1 MAEGPGNTVTAVYYA
16 DQAPHNWQTVLTL
29 KLSDEEIKI
38 YRAARL
44 NSKIP
49 PVLQTR
55 VDDKNYFFCM
65 GDLRR
70 QIRSGEF
77 KVSGTIYRD
86 SDLSDYRL
94 GTRVGAIDLD
104 AGKVAVVVNRNL
116 ASFMNPLAVANDI
129 LGR

>member
-1 MAEGPGNTVTAVYYA
+1 
-16 DQAPHNWQTVLTL
+16 
-29 KLSDEEIKI
+29 
-38 YRAARL
+38 
-44 NSKIP
+44 
-49 PVLQTR
+49 
-55 VDDKNYFFCM
+55 M